1 MIKSKKKMELMYA
14 ESINEFKYKEMVGI
28 VSSKERKAR
37 FEKMGHLL
45 QRKEFFPKLDVGEC

>member
-1 MIKSKKKMELMYA
+1 MELMYA